1 MRGGGAK
8 ERGASLEDRILV
20 VDDEEVICS
29 ILARR
34 LTREGYSC
42 MTAHNGK
49 EALNYFYK
57 DSFSLIISDIKMPE
71 MDGIELL
78 KKVKAVHP
86 NMLVIIVT
94 AYPEID
100 LALEAMRLGVYDLII
115 KPADLELVALSVASD
130 EL

>member
-42 MTAHNGK
+42 VTANNGK
-49 EALNYFYK
+49 EALNHFYK

-78 KKVKAVHP
+78 KKVKAMHP

-100 LALEAMRLGVYDLII
+100 LALEAMRLGAYDLII
-115 KPADLELVALSVASD
+115 KPADLELVALSVALD

>member
-1 MRGGGAK
+1 M
-8 ERGASLEDRILV
+8 EDRILV

-42 MTAHNGK
+42 MTANNGK
-49 EALNYFYK
+49 EALNHFYK

-100 LALEAMRLGVYDLII
+100 LALEAMRLGAYDLII
-115 KPADLELVALSVASD
+115 KPADMELVALSVASD

>member
-1 MRGGGAK
+1 
-8 ERGASLEDRILV
+8 
-20 VDDEEVICS
+20 
-29 ILARR
+29 
-34 LTREGYSC
+34 

-78 KKVKAVHP
+78 KKVKAMHP